1 LPKSCTFEMPYYYP
15 LMAARCDDPNCSCR
29 SPDLERF
36 TNNVLRR
43 DAGRTD
49 YLVIP
54 LIGGVLANCFLA
66 DEAIEG
72 SGQELETDLLDLVRS
87 IRELAVAARDGRYW
101 EDETHAYGIIAN
113 LVFCEWPE
121 LLAWGSIS
129 WFRVRLGIGWSPR
142 GSQDLQAA
150 VRALSASPAPSW
162 TESVI
167 LAAFAASLASPASS
181 RGKDFHL
188 LGKVG
193 RSLRVVLADRMR
205 RANLTSWP
213 AALAAAVDDWTVPTL
228 QQLARSQAKAGDAAI
243 HYVSDLQD
251 AAKASDEA
259 DGKSSASP
267 SQPQLAPPSRDTGET
282 EAAEQLIEDA
292 VTEITHWRAQH
303 GRAQQ
308 ERDRF
313 ADRDARHRSHIESLE
328 RELQSARSAQTRLE
342 TQLVTVRQERDL
354 FAERIA
360 AYESVAEDT
369 PASPPATDT
378 FAGRR
383 VLIFTGAENADARA
397 AFAQGFRDLGASQ
410 VDCYWADRSRGP
422 EVFPAD
428 AIVAVDVSFM
438 SHATWNAI
446 QDRARSAGAWCY
458 WGRHGAATL
467 SRATAA
473 AWMAHQARK

>member
-1 LPKSCTFEMPYYYP
+1 
-15 LMAARCDDPNCSCR
+15 MAARCADPNCSCR

-36 TNNVLRR
+36 TNQVLRR
-43 DAGRTD
+43 DAARTD

-66 DEAIEG
+66 DREIEG
-72 SGQELETDLLDLVRS
+72 AECGHPAELLDLARS
-87 IRELAVAARDGRYW
+87 IRDLAAAARVGNSW

-121 LLAWGSIS
+121 LLAWGSMS
-129 WFRVRLGIGWSPR
+129 WYRMRVDIGWHPR
-142 GSQDLQAA
+142 TTHDLAA
-150 VRALSASPAPSW
+150 TVRALGADPPPSW

-167 LAAFAASLASPASS
+167 LAAFAASVAGT
-181 RGKDFHL
+181 GKNRDFHL

-193 RSLRVVLADRMR
+193 RTLRVVLADRLR
-205 RANLTSWP
+205 RANLANWP
-213 AALAAAVDDWTVPTL
+213 AALCAAIDDWTVPTL
-228 QQLARSQAKAGDAAI
+228 QQLARSQAEAGDAAI
-243 HYVSDLQD
+243 HYVSSLGD
-251 AAKASDEA
+251 ADSAASTRPR
-259 DGKSSASP
+259 GISP
-267 SQPQLAPPSRDTGET
+267 TAPAQPEPSPPPRDTGET
-282 EAAEQLIEDA
+282 QAAEKLIEDA
-292 VTEITHWRAQH
+292 ITEITHWRTQRD
-303 GRAQQ
+303 RAQQ
-308 ERDRF
+308 ERDQI
-313 ADRDARHRSHIESLE
+313 ADRAARHRSHIESLE
-328 RELQSARSAQTRLE
+328 RELQSARNAQARLQTE
-342 TQLVTVRQERDL
+342 LAAIRQERDGL
-354 FAERIA
+354 AERIA
-360 AYESVAEDT
+360 GYESVVEEA
-369 PASPPATDT
+369 PSPPPATDT

-383 VLIFTGAENADARA
+383 VLVFTGAENADARA

-422 EVFPAD
+422 DVFPAD

-446 QDRARSAGAWCY
+446 QDRARAAGAWFY

>member
-1 LPKSCTFEMPYYYP
+1 
-15 LMAARCDDPNCSCR
+15 MAARCSDPNCSCR

-43 DAGRTD
+43 DAARTD

-72 SGQELETDLLDLVRS
+72 PANDIGSDLLDLSRS
-87 IRELAVAARDGRYW
+87 IRDLAAAAGEGKSW

-113 LVFCEWPE
+113 LVFCNWPE
-121 LLAWGSIS
+121 ILAWGSIS
-129 WFRVRLGIGWSPR
+129 WFRTRLDIGWHPR
-142 GSQDLQAA
+142 ASQDLAA
-150 VRALSASPAPSW
+150 AIRALSADPAPSW

-167 LAAFAASLASPASS
+167 LAAFAAMNAPGA
-181 RGKDFHL
+181 RPNKEFHL
-188 LGKVG
+188 LGKPG
-193 RSLRVVLADRMR
+193 RPLRVVLADRMR
-205 RANLTSWP
+205 RANLTTWP
-213 AALAAAVDDWTVPTL
+213 AAVRAAIEDWTVPTL
-228 QQLARSQAKAGDAAI
+228 QALARSQARAGDAAI

-251 AAKASDEA
+251 EAKATSEA
-259 DGKSSASP
+259 
-267 SQPQLAPPSRDTGET
+267 QPVPAAPPQPEPAPPSRDTGET
-282 EAAEQLIEDA
+282 EAAEKLIEDA
-292 VTEITHWRAQH
+292 VAEITHWRRQ
-303 GRAQQ
+303 RDRVQQ
-308 ERDRF
+308 ERDQI
-313 ADRDARHRSHIESLE
+313 ADRAARHRSHIESLE
-328 RELQSARSAQTRLE
+328 RELQSARNAQARLE
-342 TQLVTVRQERDL
+342 TQLASIRQERDGL
-354 FAERIA
+354 AERLA
-360 AYESVAEDT
+360 GYESVAEDAPSAP
-369 PASPPATDT
+369 PASDT

-383 VLIFTGAENADARA
+383 VLVFTGAENADARA

-422 EVFPAD
+422 DVYPAD

-446 QDRARSAGAWCY
+446 QERARAAGAWFY

-473 AWMAHQARK
+473 AWMAHQART

>member
-1 LPKSCTFEMPYYYP
+1 MS
-15 LMAARCDDPNCSCR
+15 ARCDDPNCSCR

-43 DAGRTD
+43 DAARTD

-54 LIGGVLANCFLA
+54 LIGGVLANCYLA

-72 SGQELETDLLDLVRS
+72 PANDIGADLLDLARS
-87 IRELAVAARDGRYW
+87 IRDLAAIARDGKSW

-113 LVFCEWPE
+113 LVFCHWPE
-121 LLAWGSIS
+121 LLSWGSVS
-129 WFRVRLGIGWSPR
+129 WHRVRLDIGWRPR
-142 GSQDLQAA
+142 ASADLAAA
-150 VRALSASPAPSW
+150 VRALGTQPPLSW

-167 LAAFAASLASPASS
+167 LAAIATSAAAAGTSH
-181 RGKDFHL
+181 DFHL
-188 LGKVG
+188 LGKIG
-193 RSLRVVLADRMR
+193 RPLRVVLADRMR
-205 RANLTSWP
+205 RANLGNWP
-213 AALAAAVDDWTVPTL
+213 AALAAAIDDWTVPTL
-228 QQLARSQAKAGDAAI
+228 QHLARSQAQAGDAAI
-243 HYVSDLQD
+243 QYVSALED
-251 AAKASDEA
+251 AKANMESDDE
-259 DGKSSASP
+259 SSVASP
-267 SQPQLAPPSRDTGET
+267 QPDLAPPLPPSDTGET

-292 VTEITHWRAQH
+292 VAEITHWRAQH
-303 GRAQQ
+303 DRARQ

-342 TQLVTVRQERDL
+342 SQLVTLRQERDTL
-354 FAERIA
+354 AERIA
-360 AYESVAEDT
+360 AYESVAEEM
-369 PASPPATDT
+369 PSSPPANDT

-383 VLIFTGAENADARA
+383 VLVFTGAENADARA

-422 EVFPAD
+422 DVFPAD
-428 AIVAVDVSFM
+428 SIVAVDVSFM

-446 QDRARSAGAWCY
+446 QDRARAAGAWYY

-473 AWMAHQARK
+473 AWMAHQARRGD